1 MVVLERL
8 VQIIVPA
15 LLRLTAHACGCGAR
29 MYMYIWI
36 RLRLGKS
43 AAVVK
48 GGAALG
54 RCMRTACERLPFTIF
69 QGFRCRC
76 ESRE

>member
-1 MVVLERL
+1 
-8 VQIIVPA
+8 
-15 LLRLTAHACGCGAR
+15 

-48 GGAALG
+48 GGAAPG
-54 RCMRTACERLPFTIF
+54 RCMRTACERLPFIIF
-69 QGFRCRC
+69 QAVVVVNHMNEPAHKYFVLFHVHFLAGFNISSCFYILG
-76 ESRE
+76 